1 MMKNS
6 LSTLSHRRRRPR
18 AEAASFAL
26 KALPL
31 AVALCFCPLVRSD
44 VINPGTAGLPMGG
57 AVASGSVSS
66 TLTADTLTLTQSTA
80 RAVIDWASFN
90 IASGKTVSFIQPGA
104 SAAVL
109 NRVPAGANMSEI
121 SGTLSANGTVLLMN
135 PNGVMFYQGANI
147 NVGSL
152 IVGTGTVNQA
162 AFEAS
167 GTPGAFA
174 ITSATTGSITNRG
187 SITAANAGLV
197 ALVAPSVVN
206 EGTIVATGGRIRLSG
221 ADRGTVSF
229 NGNLFE
235 FAVDSG
241 AQGTNGMVSN
251 SAGARLEGAHILLT
265 TGDAANLVSGVVNL
279 QGVQRA
285 SSAVVVNGDT
295 VVLKS
300 DLDAPAISGSS
311 NTVQVYDTASIQD
324 AVQIARSGGTV
335 DIAAGNYTQ
344 TSKLSIEKSLTIHGA
359 GQSST
364 VIDAR
369 SITGTYGMEVK
380 ADNVTLSD
388 FTFYGPSAYYN
399 AAYGIKVS
407 PGGSADARL
416 RNFTIRN
423 VTSRGAGKAEL
434 DLNGVD
440 GALID
445 NVTLNGKP
453 VDNSSEMSEG
463 AGLQLTDSANVTV
476 RNTTT
481 LNNKWGG
488 LALYQANYS
497 YNQRVNN
504 IAIEGNNH
512 FNEFN
517 PVYMQDESALH
528 DFGSLNIAGFDYA
541 VRNATNAGS
550 GQYTW
555 LQRTK
560 QGAYDLAVNVPVYL
574 SGANIGSSYIQG
586 WNGSGRTQVFEVGV
600 GNQIVGS
607 STQPQA
613 MSIATA
619 INQSSTGATIN
630 VGAGTYGEQITLNKA
645 GLTLKGDGAKLQ
657 VPDLT
662 EVNAITIS
670 ANNVTVEGMEIAG
683 PLNGVPYYT
692 YYRSEP
698 GYTTPSNISRGIV
711 VGSGVAN
718 FTIRNN
724 NVHDVRTGV
733 LINGLGNAGSVAD
746 NTIENTKSGISVQYT
761 GGTDIAMTGNRD
773 KVGGVGNEWGVN
785 LNLNKSPKLDTPTLE
800 WQQKLLDLSAAN
812 SGWTVQDQGYTSA
825 NRTHV
830 TVATG
835 GGSGNQGSRLTP
847 INTIQGGMNATVR
860 GGTVNVTAGS
870 YAELLSVN
878 RLLNLRFNDV
888 TVQGLALTSAASGS
902 GIGGRLTA
910 NSAAGLVFDA
920 PVNLLADTTLV
931 ANAGD
936 ISLNGL
942 VQNTG
947 SNGYALA
954 LTARDNVKGNVRVPN
969 LSVNAGNRVDMTVDV
984 ATADVR
990 AGGQADLSGRATRI
1004 GVNAPH
1010 GNLTGS
1016 FDTVDNTGNG
1026 VIKVNGR
1033 ALQNDTVAAV
1043 IDNIRIVPV
1052 IVIPPPPPPPPS
1064 LPPPAPVALQGSVDI
1079 PAQPATA
1086 AGTGNGGTSGSA
1098 PGGSGTTTSST
1109 GSTTSTGSGSGS
1121 GRASG
1126 SGGTT
1131 VVSAVSAPRQV
1142 VVVRSAPAGAGD
1154 SLARGQGVEIDLSPG
1169 R

>member
-31 AVALCFCPLVRSD
+31 AVALCFCPSVRSD
-44 VINPGTAGLPMGG
+44 VINPGTTGLPMGG
-57 AVASGSVSS
+57 NVASGTINNAV
-66 TLTADTLTLTQSTA
+66 LTTNSLTLTQTTK

-90 IASGKTVSFIQPGA
+90 IASGKTVQFIQPGA
-104 SAAVL
+104 DSAVL
-109 NRVPAGANMSEI
+109 NKVTAGVNMSEI
-121 SGTLSANGTVLLMN
+121 AGTLLANGTVLLMN
-135 PNGVMFYQGANI
+135 PNGVMFHQGAYI

-152 IVGTGTVNQA
+152 IVTTGTVNQA
-162 AFEAS
+162 AFEAGETVNP
-167 GTPGAFA
+167 GTFA
-174 ITSATTGSITNRG
+174 ITGATTGSITNRG

-241 AQGTNGMVSN
+241 ALGTNATVSN
-251 SAGARLEGAHILLT
+251 MAGARLEGAHILLT

-285 SSAVVVNGDT
+285 SSAIVVNGDT

-300 DLDAPAISGSS
+300 DLDAPSISGSS

-344 TSKLSIEKSLTIHGA
+344 TSKLLIDKSLTIHGA

-369 SITGTYGMEVK
+369 SVTGTYGMEVK

-388 FTFYGPSAYYN
+388 FTFYGPSAYYIS
-399 AAYGIKVS
+399 AYGIKVS
-407 PGGSADARL
+407 PGGGGVDARL

-445 NVTLNGKP
+445 NVTLNGRP
-453 VDNSSEMSEG
+453 VDNSTDMSQG

-481 LNNKWGG
+481 LNNQWGG

-504 IAIEGNNH
+504 ITIEGNNH

-574 SGANIGSSYIQG
+574 SGANIGSSYVQG

-607 STQPQA
+607 GTQAQA

-619 INQSSTGATIN
+619 IYQSSTGATVN
-630 VGAGTYGEQITLNKA
+630 VGSGTYAEQITLNKA

-683 PLNGVPYYT
+683 PLGGVPYYT

-698 GYTTPSNISRGIV
+698 GYTTPTNISRGIV

-733 LINGLGNAGSVAD
+733 LINGLGNSGSVAD

-800 WQQKLLDLSAAN
+800 WQQALLNLSTAN
-812 SGWTVQDQGYTSA
+812 SGWTIQDQGYTSS

-830 TVATG
+830 NVATG
-835 GGSGNQGSRLTP
+835 GGSSNQGSRLTP
-847 INTIQGGMNATVR
+847 INTIQGGMSAAVR
-860 GGTVNVTAGS
+860 GGTVNVASGN
-870 YAELLSVN
+870 YAESLSVD
-878 RLLNLRFNDV
+878 RLLNLRFGDV
-888 TVQGLALTSAASGS
+888 TVQGLTFTSAAGGS

-910 NSAAGLVFDA
+910 NSATGFLSDA
-920 PVNLLADTTLV
+920 ALNLLADTTLV

-954 LTARDNVKGNVRVPN
+954 LTARDNIKGNVRVPT
-969 LSVNAGNRVDMTVDV
+969 LGVNAGQRVDMTLD
-984 ATADVR
+984 ATTADVR
-990 AGGQADLSGRATRI
+990 AGVQADLSGRATRI

-1052 IVIPPPPPPPPS
+1052 IVIPPPPPPLP

-1086 AGTGNGGTSGSA
+1086 AGTGNGSTSSSA
-1098 PGGSGTTTSST
+1098 PAGGGTTTSST
-1109 GSTTSTGSGSGS
+1109 SSTTSTGT

-1126 SGGTT
+1126 SGGTP

>member
-1 MMKNS
+1 MTNQ
-6 LSTLSHRRRRPR
+6 LCTLSHRRRRPR
-18 AEAASFAL
+18 AEAATFVL
-26 KALPL
+26 KAFPL
-31 AVALCFCPLVRSD
+31 AVALCFCPSVRSD
-44 VINPGTAGLPMGG
+44 VINPGQAGLPMGG
-57 AVASGSVSS
+57 TVASGTVSNQ
-66 TLTADTLTLTQSTA
+66 LTADRLTLTQTTQ
-80 RAVIDWASFN
+80 RAVIDWTSFN
-90 IASGKTVSFIQPGA
+90 IASGKAVEFIQPNA

-109 NRVPAGANMSEI
+109 NRVSASANMSEI
-121 SGTLSANGTVLLMN
+121 AGTLSANGTVLLMN
-135 PNGVMFYQGANI
+135 PNGVMFHQGSNI

-162 AFEAS
+162 AFEAGGTS
-167 GTPGAFA
+167 GTFA
-174 ITSATTGSITNRG
+174 ITGATTGSITNRG

-206 EGTIVATGGRIRLSG
+206 EGTIIATGGRIRLSG

-241 AQGTNGMVSN
+241 AQGTNATVSN
-251 SAGARLEGAHILLT
+251 STGARLEGAHILLT

-285 SSAVVVNGDT
+285 SSAIVVDGNT

-300 DLDAPAISGSS
+300 DLDAPSISGSS
-311 NTVQVYDTASIQD
+311 HTVQVHDTASIQD
-324 AVQIARSGGTV
+324 AVKIARSGGTV
-335 DIAAGNYTQ
+335 DVAAGNYTQ
-344 TSKLSIEKSLTIHGA
+344 TSKLLIDKSLTIHGA

-364 VIDAR
+364 IIDAR
-369 SITGTYGMEVK
+369 SVTGTYGMEVK
-380 ADNVTLSD
+380 ADDVTLSD
-388 FTFYGPSAYYN
+388 FTFYGPSTYYN

-445 NVTLNGKP
+445 NVTLNGRP
-453 VDNSSEMSEG
+453 VDNSADMSEG

-481 LNNKWGG
+481 LNNRWGG
-488 LALYQANYS
+488 VALYQANRS

-504 IAIEGNNH
+504 ISIEGNNH

-528 DFGSLNIAGFDYA
+528 DFGSLNIAGFGFA
-541 VRNATNAGS
+541 VRNATDAGS

-555 LQRTK
+555 LQASK
-560 QGAYDLAVNVPVYL
+560 QNAYDFAVNVPL
-574 SGANIGSSYIQG
+574 ANAGYNASASYIRG
-586 WNGSGRTQVFEVGV
+586 WNGTATTQNLEVGV
-600 GNQIVGS
+600 GHLISGGS
-607 STQPQA
+607 QA

-630 VGAGTYGEQITLNKA
+630 VGAGTYAGQVTLNKA
-645 GLTLKGDGAKLQ
+645 NLTLKGDGAKLQ
-657 VPDLT
+657 VPDSA

-683 PLNGVPYYT
+683 PLGGVPYYT

-698 GYTTPSNISRGIV
+698 GYTTPTNISRGIV

-724 NVHDVRTGV
+724 NVHDVRTGI
-733 LINGLGNAGSVAD
+733 LINGLGNSGSVTD

-761 GGTDIAMTGNRD
+761 GGTNVAMTGNRN

-785 LNLNKSPKLDTPTLE
+785 LNLNKTPKLDTPTLE
-800 WQQKLLDLSAAN
+800 WQQELLDLSAAN
-812 SGWTVQDQGYTSA
+812 NGWTVQDQGYTSS

-830 TVATG
+830 NVAATG
-835 GGSGNQGSRLTP
+835 AAAGNQGSRLTP
-847 INTIQGGMNATVR
+847 INTVQGGMNAAVR
-860 GGTVNVTAGS
+860 GGTVNVMAGT
-870 YAELLSVN
+870 YAESLSVD

-888 TVQGLALTSAASGS
+888 TLQGLTLTSAAGGS

-920 PVNLLADTTLV
+920 PVHLLADTTLV
-931 ANAGD
+931 SNAGD

-947 SNGYALA
+947 TNAYALA
-954 LTARDNVKGNVRVPN
+954 LTARDNIKGNVRVPT

-990 AGGQADLSGRATRI
+990 AGVQADLSGRAKRI
-1004 GVNAPH
+1004 GVNALH

-1016 FDTVDNTGNG
+1016 FGTVENTGNG

-1033 ALQNDTVAAV
+1033 ALLNDEVAPV
-1043 IDNIRIVPV
+1043 IDNIRFVPV
-1052 IVIPPPPPPPPS
+1052 IVLPPPPPPPP
-1064 LPPPAPVALQGSVDI
+1064 LPPPAPVTLQASVDVTD
-1079 PAQPATA
+1079 QPATA
-1086 AGTGNGGTSGSA
+1086 AGSGNGSTSSTA
-1098 PGGSGTTTSST
+1098 PAGGGTTTT
-1109 GSTTSTGSGSGS
+1109 TTTSTT
-1121 GRASG
+1121 RTT
-1126 SGGTT
+1126 GGGGAP
-1131 VVSAVSAPRQV
+1131 VVSAVPGPRQV
-1142 VVVRSAPAGAGD
+1142 PVVRSAPAGAGD
-1154 SLARGQGVEIDLSPG
+1154 SLARGQGVEVDLSPG

>member
-1 MMKNS
+1 MKNS
-6 LSTLSHRRRRPR
+6 LSTLSHRHRRPR
-18 AEAASFAL
+18 AEATSFAL

-31 AVALCFCPLVRSD
+31 AVALCFCPSVRSD
-44 VINPGTAGLPMGG
+44 VINPGTTGLPMGG
-57 AVASGSVSS
+57 NVASGTINNVV
-66 TLTADTLTLTQSTA
+66 LTTNSLTLTQTTK

-90 IASGKTVSFIQPGA
+90 IASGKTVQFIQP
-104 SAAVL
+104 SADSAVL
-109 NRVPAGANMSEI
+109 NKVTAGVNMSEI
-121 SGTLSANGTVLLMN
+121 AGTLLANGTVLLMN
-135 PNGVMFYQGANI
+135 PNGVMFHQGAYI

-152 IVGTGTVNQA
+152 IVTTGTVNQA
-162 AFEAS
+162 AFEAGETVNP
-167 GTPGAFA
+167 GTFA
-174 ITSATTGSITNRG
+174 ITGATTGSITHRG

-241 AQGTNGMVSN
+241 AQGTNGTVN
-251 SAGARLEGAHILLT
+251 NGAGARLEGAHILLT

-279 QGVQRA
+279 QGVQQA
-285 SSAVVVNGDT
+285 SSAIVVNGDT

-300 DLDAPAISGSS
+300 ELDAPTISGSS
-311 NTVQVYDTASIQD
+311 NTVHVHDTASIQD

-364 VIDAR
+364 VIDAS

-388 FTFYGPSAYYN
+388 FTFYGPSAYHIS
-399 AAYGIKVS
+399 AYGIKVS
-407 PGGSADARL
+407 PGGPADARL

-445 NVTLNGKP
+445 NVTLNGRP
-453 VDNSSEMSEG
+453 VDNSTDMSQG

-481 LNNKWGG
+481 LNNQWGG

-497 YNQRVNN
+497 YNQQVSN
-504 IAIEGNNH
+504 ITIEGNNH

-517 PVYMQDESALH
+517 PVYMQDESALR

-541 VRNATNAGS
+541 VRNATNAS
-550 GQYTW
+550 TGQYTW
-555 LQRTK
+555 LQRTR

-574 SGANIGSSYIQG
+574 AGASVGSSYVQG

-607 STQPQA
+607 STQSQA
-613 MSIATA
+613 MSMATA

-630 VGAGTYGEQITLNKA
+630 VGAGTYVEQITLNKA

-657 VPDLT
+657 VPDLA

-711 VGSGVAN
+711 VAGGVAN

-733 LINGLGNAGSVAD
+733 LINGLGNSGSVAG

-860 GGTVNVTAGS
+860 GGTVNVMAGS
-870 YAELLSVN
+870 YAESLSVD
-878 RLLNLRFNDV
+878 RQLNLRFNDV
-888 TVQGLALTSAASGS
+888 TLQGLALTSAASGS

-910 NSAAGLVFDA
+910 NTAAGLVSDA
-920 PVNLLADTTLV
+920 PVHLLADTTLV
-931 ANAGD
+931 SNAGD

-947 SNGYALA
+947 ANAYGLT
-954 LTARDNVKGNVRVPN
+954 LTARDNIKGNVRVPT
-969 LSVNAGNRVDMTVDV
+969 LAVTAGNRVDMTVDV
-984 ATADVR
+984 TTADVR
-990 AGGQADLSGRATRI
+990 AGAQVDLSGRATRI

-1010 GNLTGS
+1010 GDLTGS
-1016 FDTVDNTGNG
+1016 FPLVDNTGTG

-1033 ALQNDTVAAV
+1033 ALLSDDVAPV
-1043 IDNIRIVPV
+1043 IENMRFVPV
-1052 IVIPPPPPPPPS
+1052 IVLPPPPPAPP
-1064 LPPPAPVALQGSVDI
+1064 LPPPAPVTLQASVDVT
-1079 PAQPATA
+1079 AQPATA
-1086 AGTGNGGTSGSA
+1086 AGAGNGSTGSPA
-1098 PGGSGTTTSST
+1098 PAGRGTTTTSPT
-1109 GSTTSTGSGSGS
+1109 GARGG
-1121 GRASG
+1121 
-1126 SGGTT
+1126 GGTT
-1131 VVSAVSAPRQV
+1131 VVSAVSGPQQV
-1142 VVVRSAPAGAGD
+1142 TVVRSAPAGAGD